1 MKTFD
6 LGFGCLGNGIT
17 VWDRKQYTGSDYKT
31 VAHIAAYGG
40 VKLYDQRIKTSPED
54 LRRIIDMARRQQLE
68 FFNWWV
74 GQRYASQYSLFYE
87 SMTLRQQLAER
98 DDWPKEKSAEWM
110 YQKYITSACL
120 NHGYTMPAEL
130 ETRQRPETI

>member
-54 LRRIIDMARRQQLE
+54 LRRIIDMARRQQL
-68 FFNWWV
+68 
-74 GQRYASQYSLFYE
+74 
-87 SMTLRQQLAER
+87 AER
-98 DDWPKEKSAEWM
+98 DDWPKGKSAEWM
-110 YQKYITSACL
+110 YQK
-120 NHGYTMPAEL
+120 
-130 ETRQRPETI
+130 